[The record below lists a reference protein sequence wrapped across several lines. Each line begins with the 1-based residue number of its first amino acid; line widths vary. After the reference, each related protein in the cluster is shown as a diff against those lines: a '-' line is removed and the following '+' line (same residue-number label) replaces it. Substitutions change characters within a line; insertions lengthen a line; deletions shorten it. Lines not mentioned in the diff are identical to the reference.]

1 MTEVELLGSITDEEL
16 KYLAVDVMDL
26 HEIGG
31 FKEGAPILDFIE
43 TIKREFDM
51 NDEEAIHS
59 ATYMLT
65 MEIIE
70 RYSV

>member
-16 KYLAVDVMDL
+16 KYLAVDLMDF

-43 TIKREFDM
+43 TIEREFNM
-51 NDEEAIHS
+51 SGEEAIHS

-70 RYSV
+70 RYSI